1 MLEGSVRRVEVR
13 PQVVLEVL
21 ADLEDHDALQ
31 RHGLPAPPLD
41 AELGGIDLPDKVRVE
56 GRRGGGRAPMLGGD
70 AGEAVP
76 LDVEERDGAAAGGCG
91 DFVGR
96 RGRSGG
102 GGIRGERVLGRS
114 GVPELEDAGA
124 KDLRHGWGCGS
135 TRFRV
140 WGGSGGLRFGWW
152 VGQWERE

>member
-1 MLEGSVRRVEVR
+1 MHPSGHGNMSKPPHSPETAHKAQTMSETLEIVRASSRQQQALQSNSGAEADLLVDHEDDGHHVLEGSVRRVEVR

-76 LDVEERDGAAAGGCG
+76 LDVEERDGAAAG
-91 DFVGR
+91 
-96 RGRSGG
+96 
-102 GGIRGERVLGRS
+102 
-114 GVPELEDAGA
+114 
-124 KDLRHGWGCGS
+124 
-135 TRFRV
+135 
-140 WGGSGGLRFGWW
+140 
-152 VGQWERE
+152 